1 MTRPSPE
8 KKRATTTKNRASRGA
23 GPRTKAVRKTAGAT
37 AATGALPATANGAP
51 KRPGDGPGDSDA
63 PDVTPRE
70 ASAESRPLRCPH
82 IEELQAFCVAA
93 DLGSIGRA
101 AQRLHLTQPALSRRV
116 KSLEELAGA
125 PLLTRSARGVRMTI
139 VGERLYMHARRLL
152 SDAEELTAALG
163 QIRGS
168 STVRLAISHTA
179 AEFVLARALVAMRHH
194 TSAAVEVVIA
204 NSRVVKAMIASQQAD
219 VAIVACKSDEV
230 VPGLVNIPLIDDEIH
245 IAVPLAHRW
254 ARKRRIS
261 PSELLGTPIVL
272 RDPGAHTRQVIDE
285 TLTEHG
291 FGALT
296 AACEVGSTEA
306 AKQEAHEMELPT
318 ALSGLAL
325 STADR
330 LETVEVTG
338 LRFTRRFCILH
349 ADGMLTAD
357 GQHLIDAFQAAVQQ
371 AA

>member
-1 MTRPSPE
+1 MTRQSPQ
-8 KKRATTTKNRASRGA
+8 KKRATSTKNRA
-23 GPRTKAVRKTAGAT
+23 T
-37 AATGALPATANGAP
+37 AAATANGLPERA
-51 KRPGDGPGDSDA
+51 GNGPGDNDA
-63 PDVTPRE
+63 PSATPRE

-125 PLLTRSARGVRMTI
+125 QLLTRSARGVRMTT

-179 AEFVLARALVAMRHH
+179 AEFVLAQALVAMRHH

-204 NSRVVKAMIASQQAD
+204 NSRVVKAMIAAQQAD
-219 VAIVACKSDEV
+219 VAIVACKSEEV

-254 ARKRRIS
+254 ARTRKIS
-261 PSELLGTPIVL
+261 PAELLSTALVL

-285 TLTEHG
+285 TLAEHG
-291 FGALT
+291 LGALS

-306 AKQEAHEMELPT
+306 AKQEAHEMGLPT

-357 GQHLIDAFQAAVQQ
+357 GRHLIDAFQGAVQQ
-371 AA
+371 AD

>member
-1 MTRPSPE
+1 MTRQSPQ
-8 KKRATTTKNRASRGA
+8 KKRATATKNRASQRAGA
-23 GPRTKAVRKTAGAT
+23 SARAARKTAGTT
-37 AATGALPATANGAP
+37 AATDAEATTANGVP
-51 KRPGDGPGDSDA
+51 KRSGAGSRDSDSLSA
-63 PDVTPRE
+63 TARE

-125 PLLTRSARGVRMTI
+125 PLLTRSARGVRMTT
-139 VGERLYMHARRLL
+139 VGERLYMHARRML

-179 AEFVLARALVAMRHH
+179 AEFVLARALVAMRRH

-204 NSRVVKAMIASQQAD
+204 NSRVVKTMIASQQAD
-219 VAIVACKSDEV
+219 VAIVACKSEEI
-230 VPGLVNIPLIDDEIH
+230 VPGLVNIPLVDDEIH

-254 ARKRRIS
+254 ARKRKIT
-261 PSELLGTPIVL
+261 PAELLGTAIVL

-291 FGALT
+291 LGALT

-306 AKQEAHEMELPT
+306 AKQEAHEMGLPT

-330 LETVEVTG
+330 LETVEVAG
-338 LRFTRRFCILH
+338 LRFSRRFCILH
-349 ADGMLTAD
+349 ADGTLTAD
-357 GQHLIDAFQAAVQQ
+357 GRHLIDAFQAAVQQ
-371 AA
+371 AG